1 MAEGSKN
8 ILEWLKTF
16 VEITEDK
23 PILKLFLTIAKYV
36 AIFGSTVWG
45 WMVHHEHIGR
55 FFTTLFH
62 LSKHLK

>member
-45 WMVHHEHIGR
+45 GW
-55 FFTTLFH
+55 FTT
-62 LSKHLK
+62 ST